1 MVLITRTIRK
11 FKKSLR
17 SCTYNFF
24 SQSLSWHSLCPEIA
38 RASFLRTVHCPH
50 RPCSNRR
57 DVTNPASSR
66 GLPIPTLLGMLSNGR
81 CTIPMC
87 NVSNTAGS
95 VPTIPHARSGPMIMM
110 PKSGIYFAG
119 EYSKF
124 SNRRLC
130 FPVFG
135 QMRNERGHVG
145 EFGNVEIIVH
155 GAFESKLDIGSNL
168 PIER

>member
-1 MVLITRTIRK
+1 
-11 FKKSLR
+11 
-17 SCTYNFF
+17 
-24 SQSLSWHSLCPEIA
+24 
-38 RASFLRTVHCPH
+38 
-50 RPCSNRR
+50 
-57 DVTNPASSR
+57 
-66 GLPIPTLLGMLSNGR
+66 
-81 CTIPMC
+81 
-87 NVSNTAGS
+87 
-95 VPTIPHARSGPMIMM
+95 MIMM